1 MNNNQIPSIM
11 NESPKTPDC
20 GNPHACKCMWKEL
33 LLITLGAA
41 LAILLTFGTAAWVK
55 HCRMEKN
62 HKQTAL
68 VAISDIKGFSDQL
81 QSINN
86 EFFTPWKNDIEELRA
101 MPREKILKL
110 SDEELEKYWEAVE
123 VPLVL
128 PYGNIAETYFTNAIA
143 DWHGAN
149 DFQFIKKV
157 GAAYSYMD
165 DIRKNF
171 KVMMD
176 KKGEVMDN
184 FEMNYDWKRVSR
196 AEKLAA
202 YLQNKEADHFMDDFC
217 EGFSPYI
224 EYVIEELNKYVTK
237 CQELAGIS
245 TDELN
250 AFLAANN

>member
-1 MNNNQIPSIM
+1 M
-11 NESPKTPDC
+11 NESLKNPEC
-20 GNPHACKCMWKEL
+20 GTRHSCKGSWKKL

-41 LAILLTFGTAAWVK
+41 IAILLTFGTAAWVK
-55 HCRMEKN
+55 HCQKESI

-68 VAISDIKGFSDQL
+68 MVICDIQGFRNLL
-81 QSINN
+81 QSIND
-86 EFFTPWKNDIEELRA
+86 EYFTQWKKDIVDLRA
-101 MPREKILKL
+101 MPREQILKL
-110 SDEELEKYWEAVE
+110 SDEETEKYWDAVE
-123 VPLVL
+123 LPLAL
-128 PYGNIAETYFTNAIA
+128 PYGDIAKTYFTSAIG
-143 DWHGAN
+143 DWHGAK

-202 YLQNKEADHFMDDFC
+202 YLQQKDADHFMDDFC
-217 EGFSPYI
+217 EGFCPYI
-224 EYVIEELNKYVTK
+224 DYVIEELDEYVTK
-237 CQELAGIS
+237 CRELAGIS

-250 AFLAANN
+250 TFLAANK